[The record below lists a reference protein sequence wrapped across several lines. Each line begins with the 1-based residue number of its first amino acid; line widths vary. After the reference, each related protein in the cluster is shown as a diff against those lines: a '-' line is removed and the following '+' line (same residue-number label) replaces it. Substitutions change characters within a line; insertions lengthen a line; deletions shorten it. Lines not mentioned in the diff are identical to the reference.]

1 MKNTHIKLIVSDVD
15 GTLFESGN
23 QVSAATVK
31 MVHDYQK
38 AGGVFTL
45 ATGRLKKAIEPF
57 IQQLHIHF
65 PVIVYNGAQ
74 IVDSVTNEVLAA
86 HTLDRELAL
95 KALDLLT
102 HFPLDTIMHVNQ
114 VPYVRSHTPAVLEH
128 MEKDGI
134 ACHCQEDLT
143 PLADQDPTK
152 MLIIGDPSELKQ
164 FANELIVSAGY
175 DFGPVY
181 SDWNYL
187 EILPAGA
194 SKGAALEQLVKLKG
208 FDMEEVVAV
217 GDERNDLS
225 MIRAAGTGVAVANA
239 NEELKAAADR
249 ITQGPWNLGLE
260 EMLEEAIQSLIDNDA
275 GK

>member
-1 MKNTHIKLIVSDVD
+1 MKTRLIVSDVD

-23 QVSAATVK
+23 QVSPATIQRVR
-31 MVHDYQK
+31 DFQR

-45 ATGRLKKAIEPF
+45 ATGRMKKAIEPF
-57 IQQLHIHF
+57 IQQLDIQF

-74 IVDSVTNEVLAA
+74 IVDTVTDEVLAA

-95 KALDLLT
+95 KALDLLNYFT
-102 HFPLDTIMHVNQ
+102 LDTIMHVNQ
-114 VPYVRSHTPAVLEH
+114 VPYVKSHTPAVLEH

-134 ACHCQEDLT
+134 ACHPQQDLI
-143 PLADQDPTK
+143 PLADQAPTK
-152 MLIIGDPSELKQ
+152 MLIIGEPAKLKA
-164 FANELIVSAGY
+164 FANELIAAAGY

-187 EILPAGA
+187 EILPEGA
-194 SKGAALEQLVKLKG
+194 SKGKALEKLLEIKG
-208 FDMEEVVAV
+208 FSPEEVVAV

-249 ITQGPWNLGLE
+249 ITQGPWNVGLE
-260 EMLEEAIQSLIDNDA
+260 EILAEATQGLTA
-275 GK
+275 RYTGK

>member
-23 QVSAATVK
+23 QVNSTTVK
-31 MVHDYQK
+31 MVHDYQRS
-38 AGGVFTL
+38 GGIFTL

-57 IQQLHIHF
+57 IQQLHIRF

-74 IVDSVTNEVLAA
+74 IVDSVTGEVLAA

-95 KALDLLT
+95 KALDLLA

-134 ACHCQEDLT
+134 ACRCQENLT
-143 PLADQDPTK
+143 PLADKDPTK
-152 MLIIGDPSELKQ
+152 MLIIGDPFELKQ
-164 FANELIVSAGY
+164 FASELIVSAGY

-208 FDMEEVVAV
+208 FAMEEVVAV

-239 NEELKAAADR
+239 NEELKAAANR

-260 EMLEEAIQSLIDNDA
+260 EILEEAIQSLKENDA
-275 GK
+275 G